1 MKLTR
6 RLLHILLKSF
16 LIPPRN
22 FADGFV
28 ACCQR
33 YYGHQGDDEGEG
45 AGYAPAGED
54 DAEVCCVPGEEHL
67 EMYQLGEF
75 LSLIEFRG

>member
-6 RLLHILLKSF
+6 RLPHILLQPLF
-16 LIPPRN
+16 VAARD
-22 FADGFV
+22 FADRFV

-33 YYGHQGDDEGEG
+33 HDCQQGDDQGEG

-54 DAEVCCVPGEEHL
+54 DAEVCGVPGE
-67 EMYQLGEF
+67 
-75 LSLIEFRG
+75 